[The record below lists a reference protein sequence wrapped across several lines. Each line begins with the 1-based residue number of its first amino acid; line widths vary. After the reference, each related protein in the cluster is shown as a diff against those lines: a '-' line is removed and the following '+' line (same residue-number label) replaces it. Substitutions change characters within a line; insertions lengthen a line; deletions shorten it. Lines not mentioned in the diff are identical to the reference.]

1 MNKTIFNIKK
11 ILKPLLKKI
20 SNKKIRDFI
29 IFLHN
34 KSNEYT
40 YNRSVLKYYSKFDLD
55 QIEPEKAKVINF
67 LRENPFNLFPYEF
80 TKKYSSSD
88 IKVLKDEKNGLK
100 YSFLNGKKIY
110 FKKTLAAENIKN
122 VLNSLT
128 LEQDTESP
136 HRYLVD
142 NFNVSENDI
151 VADIG
156 AAEGDFA
163 LSIVDKVKKIYI
175 FEANPE
181 LIEALTATFEPWKEK
196 VVIVNNYVSNK
207 SNDMFTT
214 LDVFFKDKELPTFL
228 KIDIEGAE
236 YDLIQGAKKVLSTN
250 DKMKVIM
257 AAYHKHNDE
266 VVLDN
271 ELKKYDFK
279 TEFSKGYMLSIWDG
293 IIKEPFLR
301 RALIRAK
308 K

>member
-1 MNKTIFNIKK
+1 MNKIIFNIKK

-40 YNRSVLKYYSKFDLD
+40 YNRSVLKYYSKFDLN
-55 QIEPEKAKVINF
+55 QIEPEKAKVIKF

-80 TKKYSSSD
+80 TKKYNSSD

-100 YSFLNGKKIY
+100 YSFLNSKKIY
-110 FKKTLAAENIKN
+110 FKKKLSEDNIKN
-122 VLNSLT
+122 ILNSLT
-128 LEQDTESP
+128 LEQDIESP
-136 HRYLVD
+136 HRYLVE
-142 NFNVSENDI
+142 NFNLSENEI

-163 LSIVDKVKKIYI
+163 LSIIDKVKMLYI
-175 FEANPE
+175 FEADPE
-181 LIEALTATFEPWKEK
+181 LIESLKATFEPWKEK
-196 VVIVNNYVSNK
+196 VVIVNKYISNK

-214 LDVFFKDKELPTFL
+214 LDLFFENKELPTFL

-236 YDLIQGAKKVLSTN
+236 YDSLQGANKILSKDSGIKV
-250 DKMKVIM
+250 VI
-257 AAYHKHNDE
+257 ATYHKHNDE
-266 VVLDN
+266 IVLNN
-271 ELKKYDFK
+271 ELKKYGFK
-279 TEFSKGYMLSIWDG
+279 TEFSKGYILSIWDG